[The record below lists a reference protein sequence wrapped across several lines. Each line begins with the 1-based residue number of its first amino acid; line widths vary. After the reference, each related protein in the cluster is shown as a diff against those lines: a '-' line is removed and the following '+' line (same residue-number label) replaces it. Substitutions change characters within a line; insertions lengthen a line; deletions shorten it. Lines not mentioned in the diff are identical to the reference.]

1 MSSLYKKP
9 SMSFYEFVVEDIIT
23 GSNVSSEVVVGD
35 GDAPVVPVPDQGGGD
50 VLGD

>member
-23 GSNVSSEVVVGD
+23 GSDVASDVVVENSNVD
-35 GDAPVVPVPDQGGGD
+35 VDPVPDQGGAD
-50 VLGD
+50 VLD

>member
-23 GSNVSSEVVVGD
+23 GSNVSSEID
-35 GDAPVVPVPDQGGGD
+35 IDSSNIIIAPIPDQGGGD
-50 VLGD
+50 SILD

>member
-23 GSNVSSEVVVGD
+23 GSNVSSEFVVDNSNVVVD
-35 GDAPVVPVPDQGGGD
+35 PIPDQGGAD
-50 VLGD
+50 VFD